1 MKLIGAIL
9 PDLLRAIADEVERS
23 HAHCEWREWP
33 DAMTTPG
40 QVTDAEGEEDPSIGQ
55 ARQGGGETTA
65 RDVTIIGLDMDS
77 PAHES
82 PVRAISRPV
91 VVIRP
96 HRHVSVRWLRNAGI
110 DAPSEILQ

>member
-9 PDLLRAIADEVERS
+9 PDLLRAIADEVERL
-23 HAHCEWREWP
+23 HAPIIETTWREWP

-40 QVTDAEGEEDPSIGQ
+40 QVTDAEGEEEPRIGQ
-55 ARQGGGETTA
+55 ARQGGGETPARSVTA
-65 RDVTIIGLDMDS
+65 IGLDMDS

-82 PVRAISRPV
+82 PVRAISGPV

-96 HRHVSVRWLRNAGI
+96 HRHVPVRWLRQAG
-110 DAPSEILQ
+110 L